1 MMVEEHI
8 HQNGFIRKK
17 KLNVGYFGFFLFLYP
32 RGTCLL
38 IYDIFPFLSSIKNT
52 CSHEDII
59 KILCRDFNI
68 KMELT
73 TDMGTLQTLSGN
85 WGLGTLDQEMSTL
98 FPAVTNVGAN
108 DTTIVYICS
117 GISQV

>member
-1 MMVEEHI
+1 
-8 HQNGFIRKK
+8 
-17 KLNVGYFGFFLFLYP
+17 
-32 RGTCLL
+32 
-38 IYDIFPFLSSIKNT
+38 
-52 CSHEDII
+52 
-59 KILCRDFNI
+59 
-68 KMELT
+68 MELT